1 LQASKKALEKAQEVD
16 YSLKSSDLLGKYDLN
31 SSSLKMLEIC
41 SRTPKGKPSKKFS
54 KKLPKQGLML
64 SGVLYQQKMW
74 EPATRENACGLLPT
88 PLASTKIEQKVP
100 FKQGGTPL
108 LAALLP
114 TPRASGAMT
123 EKLETIK
130 ERGKDN
136 CRLEERIALPLP
148 TPTARDYKDSGPNT
162 NYEKAAKKKRL
173 AGVLNHTHSTLTG
186 EGTYLSPLF
195 VEEMMGF
202 PIGWTDLS
210 A

>member
-1 LQASKKALEKAQEVD
+1 MTSPHSTPQKANSISSLVGFPVKTCQLQASKKALEKVQEVD
-16 YSLKSSDLLGKYDLN
+16 YSLKSLDLLGKYDLN
-31 SSSLKMLEIC
+31 SSSLKTLETC
-41 SRTPKGKPSKKFS
+41 SRTPKGKPTKKFS

-74 EPATRENACGLLPT
+74 EPATVENACGLLPT

-114 TPRASGAMT
+114 
-123 EKLETIK
+123 
-130 ERGKDN
+130 
-136 CRLEERIALPLP
+136 LP

-162 NYEKAAKKKRL
+162 NYEKAAKKKRR

-186 EGTYLSPLF
+186 EGTYLNPPF